1 MGTWFAACTAALH
14 VARNRPATRPTPFC
28 CPPDTPTPVAMCVCM
43 PHWWLRTHEK
53 FEISTKEPWNPI
65 KVDVTKAGEPRCV

>member
-1 MGTWFAACTAALH
+1 
-14 VARNRPATRPTPFC
+14 
-28 CPPDTPTPVAMCVCM
+28 M